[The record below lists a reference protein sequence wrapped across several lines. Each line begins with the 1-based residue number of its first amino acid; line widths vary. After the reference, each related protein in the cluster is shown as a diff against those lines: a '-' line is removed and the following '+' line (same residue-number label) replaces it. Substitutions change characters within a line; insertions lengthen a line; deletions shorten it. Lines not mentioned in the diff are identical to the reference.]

1 MSFGHGNGQL
11 PGGRKYEDGFFG
23 IEGASMR
30 GSTKLNDQLPGAQ
43 RYEDGFFAIEE
54 SIMRGSTRHGRSA
67 TDAAIDLDA
76 LSTFLLLGPAVRRLV
91 SL

>member
-1 MSFGHGNGQL
+1 MLFGHCNGQL

-30 GSTKLNDQLPGAQ
+30 GSTKLNDQFPGVR

-54 SIMRGSTRHGRSA
+54 SIMRGSTRHGSSA
-67 TDAAIDLDA
+67 DAAFDLDA
-76 LSTFLLLGPAVRRLV
+76 LSTFLGLGTAVRRLV